1 MADHQISPL
10 NELLQHQLAVAA
22 QRDQHFLNAHTN
34 GTPLEIPET
43 GKILSS
49 AYEQLRNAAE
59 YAEEH
64 LLLQRAIKRFCKRN
78 LFLTRSNTRGLGN
91 ELVVEL
97 VQAGYIS
104 GSRYSTSTTRELD
117 KLFEEYMAAYG
128 HLRQAHIETARAQ
141 DWVLAVISAEAESRL
156 NPHNR
161 QLALLYFA
169 YQHFLQAIDKTQFID
184 LGHLES
190 YDLCVY
196 IAVHQALLK
205 SDIDIVRHELLSL
218 YQQSPGDT
226 RGFIN
231 LNEQIDT
238 LFTSEL
244 TAQLKR
250 LISRYGAPF
259 RILKDLL
266 DARADAAQLLTD
278 RHLFSDAFDLQTQ
291 REYRQLKSRLNRGL
305 VKSIVFIFITKVLV
319 GLAIEIP
326 YDLVTQGFVDRLP
339 LLINLAFPPLYMASL
354 KLSMRTPSR
363 TNAQA
368 TRSYIDRVLFGVSTA
383 QIEAPRRRHM
393 PLGVRFIYSLLF
405 LVPIAVTVLILQ
417 RLSFNVLQMVIF
429 FVFFST
435 ASFFGFRLSR
445 MVRELEITTRQSGL
459 FTSLRDFFYLPFI
472 IVGQWLSQKY
482 GKINAVGRFL
492 DVAIE
497 LPLKSILRLLR
508 QWIRFLHEK
517 HEELY

>member
-1 MADHQISPL
+1 MPEQISPL
-10 NELLQHQLAVAA
+10 NELLQQQLAIAA
-22 QRDQHFLNAHTN
+22 QRDQHAANLNAS
-34 GTPLEIPET
+34 GTPLEIPDT

-78 LFLTRSNTRGLGN
+78 LFMTRRDVKGLGT
-91 ELVVEL
+91 ELIVEL
-97 VQAGYIS
+97 VQAGYS
-104 GSRYSTSTTRELD
+104 TGSRYSTATAQSLD
-117 KLFEEYMAAYG
+117 DLFHEYMTAYG
-128 HLRQAHIETARAQ
+128 HLRQAHIDTNQAQ
-141 DWVLAVISAEAESRL
+141 DWILAIISAEAESRL

-169 YQHFLQAIDKTQFID
+169 YQHFLQTIDKNQFAD
-184 LGHLES
+184 LEHMES

-218 YQQSPGDT
+218 YGQSPADT
-226 RGFIN
+226 HGFIH
-231 LNEQIDT
+231 LNQQIDT
-238 LFTSEL
+238 LFRSEL

-250 LISRYGAPF
+250 VITRYGAPF
-259 RILKDLL
+259 RILKGLL
-266 DARADAAQLLTD
+266 ESRGDAAQLLPDKT
-278 RHLFSDAFDLQTQ
+278 LFLEAFDMQTQ
-291 REYRQLKSRLNRGL
+291 RDYRQLRSRLNRGL
-305 VKSIVFIFITKVLV
+305 VKSIVFIFITKVIV
-319 GLAIEIP
+319 GIAIEVP
-326 YDLVTQGFVDRLP
+326 YDIVVHGSVARLP

-354 KLSMRTPSR
+354 KLSMRAPSR

-368 TRSYIDRVLFGVSTA
+368 IRSYLERLLYSDTPM
-383 QIEAPRRRHM
+383 QIQAPRRRQSS
-393 PLGVRFIYSLLF
+393 LGVKLVYSLFF
-405 LVPIAVTVLILQ
+405 LVPIAITVLILK
-417 RLSFNVLQMVIF
+417 RLDFNVVQMVIF
-429 FVFFST
+429 FIFFST
-435 ASFFGFRLSR
+435 ASFFGFRLSS

-459 FTSLRDFFYLPFI
+459 LTSLRDFFYLPFI
-472 IVGQWLSQKY
+472 VVGQWLSQKY

-508 QWIRFLHEK
+508 QWMRFLHEK